1 MSGRGER
8 FSRSTLATRTW
19 SGSRQ
24 LPAHT
29 HGKRLDDWI
38 AAFADDLGR
47 VTQGV
52 SAPAP
57 TDPCETV
64 SCYMILVIDHQE

>member
-38 AAFADDLGR
+38 AAFADDLLIFNCRCPWG
-47 VTQGV
+47 
-52 SAPAP
+52 
-57 TDPCETV
+57 
-64 SCYMILVIDHQE
+64 